1 MFKINKLRVEI
12 LTDKSKTI
20 DDLYGFEFP
29 FNQGLNIIAGE
40 NSRGKTTINSCIFYA
55 LGMEE
60 LLGGYNNKALD
71 KALKDTFVIKTD
83 IIGKEG
89 EETGENYKVKN
100 SKVFLEIENEK
111 NEIVCLERTI
121 ITSNKDDKQSNI
133 TIYKSKLDNIDEDTV
148 KGVFFVNGRGNNDD
162 PNGFYEWFK
171 DFINLTVPEVSN
183 SNAKSDYSTLYLQM
197 IFSSIFIEQTKGW
210 SEFFA
215 TMPYFGVTKPKEKVI
230 EFLLNLDEINIS
242 TKRDTYNKE
251 KNSIVDNWNKTIK
264 AFSYLEKQ
272 NNAIITSLP
281 ETITN
286 EKKEI
291 ERISSNFLIS
301 EDEIIGYNDYLKNTK
316 DLISILE
323 NKPLA
328 KIENKKEEVLI
339 KYEETKVQYIDLN
352 LYIEEFANKLN
363 IEKLQ
368 IKNISHQLIDIEK
381 EIREHTNLIK
391 VFNNNLFDNKK
402 ESKCP
407 TCTQIIT
414 EDILSTVDINIPQ
427 LSLEENKGFLN
438 SQKAII
444 KSTLKSLTNTVEEK
458 SSLLLYFK
466 NTLRNKEILLKSLS
480 KDLIADDRALSESEV
495 VQKIQLQQEVENLNQ
510 FELQLNELKKELISL
525 ANKHHNILIRLD
537 GLEKSDDDNKLK
549 SFESNYK
556 DLLYSFGYDSNEKY
570 QISINRKEPFK
581 YFPVYKRGKDDTNPQ
596 SIRIN
601 SSASDFVRNIWAYT
615 LALRNN
621 GKNHPGLILFDE
633 PGQHRTKLSSLKALF
648 EKVSKEKNKQTIIFT
663 SIDKTLNNDEKID
676 LDEIIIDLKKDSY
689 HLIKLGEHKVI
700 KSFNKKKTTYNNL

>member
-12 LTDKSKTI
+12 LTYKSETI
-20 DDLYGFEFP
+20 DDLYGFEFS

-83 IIGKEG
+83 VIGEEKEG
-89 EETGENYKVKN
+89 EETGVNYKVKN

-111 NEIVCLERTI
+111 NEIVCLERAI
-121 ITSNKDDKQSNI
+121 IASKKNDKQSNI

-183 SNAKSDYSTLYLQM
+183 SNAKSDYSPLYLQM

-210 SEFFA
+210 SDFFA

-281 ETITN
+281 ETITS

-291 ERISSNFLIS
+291 QRISSNFLIG
-301 EDEIIGYNDYLKNTK
+301 EDEIIGYNEYLKNTK
-316 DLISILE
+316 DLIFILE

-328 KIENKKEEVLI
+328 TIESKKEEVLI
-339 KYEETKVQYIDLN
+339 KYEVAKTQYIDLN
-352 LYIEEFANKLN
+352 RYIEEFDSKLD

-368 IKNISHQLIDIEK
+368 IKNINFQLIDIKK
-381 EIREHTNLIK
+381 EIKEHTNLIK

-414 EDILSTVDINIPQ
+414 EDIISNNDITIPQ
-427 LSLEENKGFLN
+427 LSLEENKSFLN
-438 SQKAII
+438 SQKLII
-444 KSTLKSLTNTVEEK
+444 DSTLTSLTNTIEEK
-458 SSLLLYFK
+458 NSLLLYFK

-510 FELQLNELKKELISL
+510 FDLQLNELKEELISL
-525 ANKHHNILIRLD
+525 SNKHHNILIKLD
-537 GLEKSDDDNKLK
+537 GLEQSDDGEKLK
-549 SFESNYK
+549 NFERNYK
-556 DLLYSFGYDSNEKY
+556 DLLFSFGYDSNFKN
-570 QISINRKEPFK
+570 QVSINRKEPFK
-581 YFPVYKRGKDDTNPQ
+581 YFSVYKRSADDKQPQ

-663 SIDKTLNNDEKID
+663 SIDKPLNNDEKEKLD
-676 LDEIIIDLKKDSY
+676 LDEIIKDLEKDSY
-689 HLIKLGEHKVI
+689 HLIKLGKHKVI
-700 KSFNKKKTTYNNL
+700 KSLN

>member
-12 LTDKSKTI
+12 LTNKSETI

-60 LLGGYNNKALD
+60 LLGGNNSKALD
-71 KALKDTFVIKTD
+71 KALKETFAIKTD
-83 IIGKEG
+83 VS
-89 EETGENYKVKN
+89 EEEEELGVNYNVKR
-100 SKVFLEIENEK
+100 SKVLLEIENDK
-111 NEIVCLERTI
+111 NDIVCLERVI
-121 ITSNKDDKQSNI
+121 LSSDSDEKQSNI
-133 TIYKSKLDNIDEDTV
+133 TIYKSKLDKIDETTL
-148 KGVFFVNGRGNNDD
+148 KAVFFVNGRGNNDD
-162 PNGFYEWFK
+162 PNGFYDWFK
-171 DFINLTVPEVSN
+171 DFINLSVPDVS
-183 SNAKSDYSTLYLQM
+183 SSSAASDYSPLYLQM

-210 SEFFA
+210 SDFFA

-230 EFLLNLDEINIS
+230 EFLLNLDEIYTS
-242 TKRDTYNKE
+242 TQRDTYNKE
-251 KNSIVDNWNKTIK
+251 KNNIVDNWNKTIK
-264 AFSYLEKQ
+264 AFSFLEKQ
-272 NNAIITSLP
+272 NNATITSLP
-281 ETITN
+281 TTITS
-286 EKKEI
+286 EKREI
-291 ERISSNFLIS
+291 EIISSNFQIG
-301 EDEIIGYNDYLKNTK
+301 EDEIIGYNEFLKNKK
-316 DLISILE
+316 DLISVLE

-328 KIENKKEEVLI
+328 TIESKKEEVLV
-339 KYEETKVQYIDLN
+339 KYEETKTKYIDLN
-352 LYIEEFANKLN
+352 KYIEEFDNKLN

-368 IKNISHQLIDIEK
+368 VENITRQLINIEK
-381 EIREHTNLIK
+381 EIKEHTNLIK

-407 TCTQIIT
+407 TCTQIVT
-414 EDILSTVDINIPQ
+414 EDILSTIDIDIPQ
-427 LSLEENKGFLN
+427 LSLEENKSFLI
-438 SQKAII
+438 SQKKII
-444 KSTLKSLTNTVEEK
+444 QSTIKSLTSTIEEK

-495 VQKIQLQQEVENLNQ
+495 VRKIQLQQEVENLNQ
-510 FELQLNELKKELISL
+510 FELQLNELKEELINL
-525 ANKHHNILIRLD
+525 ANKHHNILIKLN
-537 GLEKSDDDNKLK
+537 GLEQSDDDEKLK
-549 SFESNYK
+549 AFESNYK
-556 DLLYSFGYDSNEKY
+556 DLLSSFGYDSNEMY

-581 YFPVYKRGKDDTNPQ
+581 YFPVYKRGKNDTNPQ

-621 GKNHPGLILFDE
+621 GNNHPGLILFDE

-663 SIDKTLNNDEKID
+663 SIDKPLNNDEKEKID
-676 LDEIIIDLKKDSY
+676 LDEIIKDLEDGSY
-689 HLIKLGEHKVI
+689 NLIKLGDHKVI
-700 KSFNKKKTTYNNL
+700 KSLN

>member
-12 LTDKSKTI
+12 LTDKSEAI
-20 DDLYGFEFP
+20 DDLYGFDFT

-83 IIGKEG
+83 INKE
-89 EETGENYKVKN
+89 EETAINYNVKR
-100 SKVFLEIENEK
+100 SKVFLEIENDK
-111 NEIVCLERTI
+111 NDIVCLERVI
-121 ITSNKDDKQSNI
+121 FKSHKDEKESNI
-133 TIYKSKLDNIDEDTV
+133 TIYESKLKDLDKDV
-148 KGVFFVNGRGNNDD
+148 SKGVFFVNGNGNNDD

-171 DFINLTVPEVSN
+171 NFIHLTVPDVS
-183 SNAKSDYSTLYLQM
+183 SSSKKSDYSPLYLQM

-210 SEFFA
+210 SEFLA
-215 TMPYFGVTKPKEKVI
+215 TMPYFGVIKPKEKVV
-230 EFLLNLDEINIS
+230 EFLLNLDEIDIS
-242 TKRDTYNKE
+242 TIRDSYNKE
-251 KNSIVDNWNKTIK
+251 KNNIVDNWNKTIK

-281 ETITN
+281 ETI
-286 EKKEI
+286 
-291 ERISSNFLIS
+291 IS
-301 EDEIIGYNDYLKNTK
+301 EKRDIENISLTFQIGEDKFIGYNEFLIKKK
-316 DLISILE
+316 DSISVLE
-323 NKPLA
+323 KKPFA
-328 KIENKKEEVLI
+328 KIENNQQEILV
-339 KYEETKVQYIDLN
+339 KYEETKTQYKDLN
-352 LYIEEFANKLN
+352 RYIEEFDNKLN

-368 IKNISHQLIDIEK
+368 VENITNQLKNIEK

-391 VFNNNLFDNKK
+391 VFNNSLFDNKK

-414 EDILSTVDINIPQ
+414 EDILSTNTIHIPQ
-427 LSLEENKGFLN
+427 LSLEENKGFLV
-438 SQKAII
+438 SQKKII
-444 KSTLKSLTNTVEEK
+444 QSTLKSLTNTIKEK
-458 SSLLLYFK
+458 NSLLLYFK
-466 NTLRNKEILLKSLS
+466 NTLRNKETLLKSLS

-495 VQKIQLQQEVENLNQ
+495 VKKIQLQQEVENLNI
-510 FELQLNELKKELISL
+510 FDLQLTELKDELISL
-525 ANKHHNILIRLD
+525 ANKHHNIIIKLD
-537 GLEKSDDDNKLK
+537 GLEKSNDEDKLS

-556 DLLYSFGYDSNEKY
+556 NLLYSFGYDSNEKY
-570 QISINRKEPFK
+570 QVSINRKAPFK

-615 LALRNN
+615 LALRDK
-621 GKNHPGLILFDE
+621 GANHPGLIMFDE

-648 EKVSKEKNKQTIIFT
+648 ENVSIEKNKQTIIFT
-663 SIDKTLNNDEKID
+663 SIDKPLNNDEKEKID
-676 LDEIIIDLKKDSY
+676 LDEIIKDLEKGSY
-689 HLIKLGEHKVI
+689 HLIKLGDHKVI
-700 KSFNKKKTTYNNL
+700 KPLN

>member
-12 LTDKSKTI
+12 LTNKSKTI

-83 IIGKEG
+83 AIDDDD
-89 EETGENYKVKN
+89 ETGETFNVSR
-100 SKVFLEIENEK
+100 SKVFLEIENDK
-111 NEIVCLERTI
+111 NEIVCLERVI
-121 ITSNKDDKQSNI
+121 LAPNGGEKQSNI
-133 TIYKSKLDNIDEDTV
+133 TIYKTRLDKFDEDTI

-171 DFINLTVPEVSN
+171 VFINLTVPDVSN

-210 SEFFA
+210 SDFFA

-251 KNSIVDNWNKTIK
+251 KNSITDNWSKTVK
-264 AFSYLEKQ
+264 EFSYLEKQ

-281 ETITN
+281 ETITTD
-286 EKKEI
+286 KREI

-301 EDEIIGYNDYLKNTK
+301 EDEIIGYNEYLKNTK
-316 DLISILE
+316 DLISVLE

-328 KIENKKEEVLI
+328 TIESNKEKVLV
-339 KYEETKVQYIDLN
+339 KYEEAKTQYIDLN
-352 LYIEEFANKLN
+352 RYIEEFDNKLN

-368 IKNISHQLIDIEK
+368 VENITRQLINIEK
-381 EIREHTNLIK
+381 EIKEHTNLIK

-407 TCTQIIT
+407 TCTQIVT
-414 EDILSTVDINIPQ
+414 EDILSTIDIDIPQ
-427 LSLEENKGFLN
+427 LSLEENKGFLI
-438 SQKAII
+438 SQKKII
-444 KSTLKSLTNTVEEK
+444 QSTIKSLTSTIEEK

-510 FELQLNELKKELISL
+510 FDLQLKELKDELIIL
-525 ANKHHNILIRLD
+525 ANKYHNILIKLN
-537 GLEKSDDDNKLK
+537 GLEQSNDEDKLTA
-549 SFESNYK
+549 FESNYK
-556 DLLYSFGYDSNEKY
+556 DLLFSFGYDSNYRK

-581 YFPVYKRGKDDTNPQ
+581 YFSVYKRGPEDKQPQ

-615 LALRNN
+615 LALRDN
-621 GKNHPGLILFDE
+621 GKNHPGLIMFDE

-648 EKVSKEKNKQTIIFT
+648 ETVSKEKNKQTIIFT
-663 SIDKTLNNDEKID
+663 SIDKPLNNDEKEKID
-676 LDEIIIDLKKDSY
+676 LDEIIKDLEEGSY
-689 HLIKLGEHKVI
+689 HLIKLGKNKVI
-700 KSFNKKKTTYNNL
+700 KPFN

>member
-1 MFKINKLRVEI
+1 MFNINKLRVEI
-12 LTDKSKTI
+12 LTDKSATI

-71 KALKDTFVIKTD
+71 KALKDTFAIKTD
-83 IIGKEG
+83 VIEE
-89 EETGENYKVKN
+89 EETGENYNVRR
-100 SKVFLEIENEK
+100 SKVFLEIENDK
-111 NEIVCLERTI
+111 NEIVCLKRSILASDGDE
-121 ITSNKDDKQSNI
+121 KQSNI
-133 TIYKSKLDNIDEDTV
+133 TIYKSKLDKIDEDTV

-171 DFINLTVPEVSN
+171 DFIDLIVPDVS
-183 SNAKSDYSTLYLQM
+183 SSSAKSDYSPLYLQM

-210 SEFFA
+210 SDFFA

-230 EFLLNLDEINIS
+230 EFLLSLDEIYIS
-242 TKRDTYNKE
+242 TQRDTYNKE
-251 KNSIVDNWNKTIK
+251 RNSIVDSWNKTIK

-272 NNAIITSLP
+272 NNATITSLP
-281 ETITN
+281 ETITT
-286 EKKEI
+286 EKREI
-291 ERISSNFLIS
+291 EIISSNFQIG
-301 EDEIIGYNDYLKNTK
+301 EDEVIGYNEYLKNTK
-316 DLISILE
+316 DLISLLE
-323 NKPLA
+323 NKPFA
-328 KIENKKEEVLI
+328 TIESKKEELLV
-339 KYEETKVQYIDLN
+339 KYEEAKTQYIDLYR
-352 LYIEEFANKLN
+352 YIEKFDNKLN
-363 IEKLQ
+363 IERLQ
-368 IKNISHQLIDIEK
+368 VENISSQLINIEK

-391 VFNNNLFDNKK
+391 VFNNSLFDNKK

-414 EDILSTVDINIPQ
+414 EDIISNNDITIPQ

-438 SQKAII
+438 SQKLII
-444 KSTLKSLTNTVEEK
+444 KSTLKSLTSTIEEK
-458 SSLLLYFK
+458 DSLLLYFK

-495 VQKIQLQQEVENLNQ
+495 VQKIQLQQGVENLIQ
-510 FELQLNELKKELISL
+510 FELQLNELKEELITL
-525 ANKHHNILIRLD
+525 ANKYHNIVIKLN
-537 GLEKSDDDNKLK
+537 GLEQSDDEDKLTA
-549 SFESNYK
+549 FESDYK
-556 DLLYSFGYDSNEKY
+556 HLLNSFGYDSNEMY

-581 YFPVYKRGKDDTNPQ
+581 YFPVYKRGKDDTSPQ

-601 SSASDFVRNIWAYT
+601 SSASDFVRNCWAYT

-621 GKNHPGLILFDE
+621 GKNHPGLIMFDE

-663 SIDKTLNNDEKID
+663 SIDKPLNNDEKEKID
-676 LDEIIIDLKKDSY
+676 LEEIIKDLEEGSY
-689 HLIKLGEHKVI
+689 HLIKLGKHKVI
-700 KSFNKKKTTYNNL
+700 KSLN

>member
-12 LTDKSKTI
+12 LTNKSETI

-40 NSRGKTTINSCIFYA
+40 NSRGKTIINSCIFYA

-60 LLGGYNNKALD
+60 LLGGNNNKALD

-83 IIGKEG
+83 GIEEG
-89 EETGENYKVKN
+89 DEETGENYIVSR
-100 SKVFLEIENEK
+100 SKVFLEIENDK
-111 NEIVCLERTI
+111 NEIVCLERAI
-121 ITSNKDDKQSNI
+121 LASNQDEKQSNI
-133 TIYKSKLDNIDEDTV
+133 TIYKSKLEKIDEDTV
-148 KGVFFVNGRGNNDD
+148 KGIFFVNGRGNNDD
-162 PNGFYEWFK
+162 PNGFYEWLK
-171 DFINLTVPEVSN
+171 DFIELTVPDVSN
-183 SNAKSDYSTLYLQM
+183 SNAKSDYSPLYLQM

-210 SEFFA
+210 SDFFA

-251 KNSIVDNWNKTIK
+251 KNSITDSWNKTIK
-264 AFSYLEKQ
+264 EFSYLEKQ
-272 NNAIITSLP
+272 NNATITSLP
-281 ETITN
+281 ETITT
-286 EKKEI
+286 EKREI
-291 ERISSNFLIS
+291 DLISSNFQIS
-301 EDEIIGYNDYLKNTK
+301 EDEVIGYNEYLKNTK
-316 DLISILE
+316 ESISVLE
-323 NKPLA
+323 KKPFA
-328 KIENKKEEVLI
+328 TIESKKEEVLH
-339 KYEETKVQYIDLN
+339 KYEETKIQYIELN
-352 LYIEEFANKLN
+352 KYIEEYENNLN

-368 IKNISHQLIDIEK
+368 IKNINRQLIDIKK
-381 EIREHTNLIK
+381 EIKEHTNLIK

-407 TCTQIIT
+407 TCTQVVT
-414 EDILSTVDINIPQ
+414 EDIISNNEITIPQ
-427 LSLEENKGFLN
+427 LSLEENKSFLQ
-438 SQKAII
+438 SQKLII
-444 KSTLKSLTNTVEEK
+444 DSTLKSLTNTVEEK
-458 SSLLLYFK
+458 NNLLLYFK

-495 VQKIQLQQEVENLNQ
+495 VQKIQLQQEVENLNK
-510 FELQLNELKKELISL
+510 FELQLNELKEELINL
-525 ANKHHNILIRLD
+525 ANNHHNILIKLN
-537 GLEKSDDDNKLK
+537 GLEKSYDEVKIK
-549 SFESNYK
+549 AFESNYK

-581 YFPVYKRGKDDTNPQ
+581 YFPVYKRYADDKQPQ
-596 SIRIN
+596 SVRIN

-621 GKNHPGLILFDE
+621 GENHPGLIMFDE

-663 SIDKTLNNDEKID
+663 SIDKPLNNDKKEKID
-676 LDEIIIDLKKDSY
+676 LDEIINDLEKGSY
-689 HLIKLGEHKVI
+689 YLIKLNNHKVI
-700 KSFNKKKTTYNNL
+700 NSLF

>member
-12 LTDKSKTI
+12 LTNKSETI

-60 LLGGYNNKALD
+60 LLGGNNSKALD
-71 KALKDTFVIKTD
+71 KALKETFAIKTD
-83 IIGKEG
+83 AS
-89 EETGENYKVKN
+89 EEEELGVNYNVKR
-100 SKVFLEIENEK
+100 SKVFLEIENDK
-111 NEIVCLERTI
+111 NDIVCLERVI
-121 ITSNKDDKQSNI
+121 LSSDRDEKQSNI
-133 TIYKSKLDNIDEDTV
+133 TIYKSKLDKIDKATV
-148 KGVFFVNGRGNNDD
+148 KAVFFVNGRGNNDD

-171 DFINLTVPEVSN
+171 DFIDLSVPDVS
-183 SNAKSDYSTLYLQM
+183 SSSATSDYSPLYLQM

-210 SEFFA
+210 SDFFA

-230 EFLLNLDEINIS
+230 EFLLSLDEIYTS
-242 TKRDTYNKE
+242 TQRDTYNKE
-251 KNSIVDNWNKTIK
+251 KNSIVGRWDKTIK
-264 AFSYLEKQ
+264 AFSFLEKQ
-272 NNAIITSLP
+272 NNATITSLP
-281 ETITN
+281 ATITS
-286 EKKEI
+286 EKRDIEI
-291 ERISSNFLIS
+291 ISSNFQIG
-301 EDEIIGYNDYLKNTK
+301 EDEIIGYNEYLKNKK
-316 DLISILE
+316 DLISDLE

-328 KIENKKEEVLI
+328 TIESKKEEVLL
-339 KYEETKVQYIDLN
+339 KYEETKTQYIDLN
-352 LYIEEFANKLN
+352 RYIDEFDNKLN

-368 IKNISHQLIDIEK
+368 VENITRQLINIEK
-381 EIREHTNLIK
+381 EIKEHTNLIK

-407 TCTQIIT
+407 TCTQIVT
-414 EDILSTVDINIPQ
+414 EDILSTIDIDIPQ
-427 LSLEENKGFLN
+427 LSLEENKGFLI
-438 SQKAII
+438 SQKKII
-444 KSTLKSLTNTVEEK
+444 QSTIKSLTSTIEEK

-466 NTLRNKEILLKSLS
+466 NTLRNKETLLKSLS

-495 VQKIQLQQEVENLNQ
+495 VRKIQLQQEVENLNQ
-510 FELQLNELKKELISL
+510 FELQLNELKEELISL
-525 ANKHHNILIRLD
+525 ANKHHNILIKVN
-537 GLEKSDDDNKLK
+537 GLEQSDDEEKLK
-549 SFESNYK
+549 AFESNYK
-556 DLLYSFGYDSNEKY
+556 DLLNSFGYDSNEMY

-581 YFPVYKRGKDDTNPQ
+581 YFPVYKRGKNDTNPQ

-663 SIDKTLNNDEKID
+663 SIDKPLNNDENEKID
-676 LDEIIIDLKKDSY
+676 LDEIIKDLEEGSY
-689 HLIKLGEHKVI
+689 HLIKLGKYKVI
-700 KSFNKKKTTYNNL
+700 KSLN

>member
-12 LTDKSKTI
+12 LTNKSETI

-83 IIGKEG
+83 GIKEDD
-89 EETGENYKVKN
+89 EETGENYIVSR

-111 NEIVCLERTI
+111 NEIVCLERSI
-121 ITSNKDDKQSNI
+121 VSSKKDDKQSNI
-133 TIYKSKLDNIDEDTV
+133 TIYNSKLNKIDGDTV
-148 KGVFFVNGRGNNDD
+148 KGVFFVNGRGNNND

-171 DFINLTVPEVSN
+171 VFINLTVPDVSN

-210 SEFFA
+210 SDFFA

-264 AFSYLEKQ
+264 ELSYLEKQ
-272 NNAIITSLP
+272 NNAVITSLP
-281 ETITN
+281 ETISTD
-286 EKKEI
+286 KKEI
-291 ERISSNFLIS
+291 ERISSNFIIG
-301 EDEIIGYNDYLKNTK
+301 EDETIGYNEYLKNTK
-316 DLISILE
+316 DLISVLE

-328 KIENKKEEVLI
+328 TIESNKQEVLI
-339 KYEETKVQYIDLN
+339 KYEETKIQYIDLN
-352 LYIEEFANKLN
+352 RYIENFDNKLN

-368 IKNISHQLIDIEK
+368 VKNINRQLIDIEK

-391 VFNNNLFDNKK
+391 VFNNNLFNNKK

-407 TCTQIIT
+407 TCTQIVT

-427 LSLEENKGFLN
+427 LSLEENKSFLN
-438 SQKAII
+438 SQKKII
-444 KSTLKSLTNTVEEK
+444 ESTLTSLTNSIKEK
-458 SSLLLYFK
+458 NGLLLYFK
-466 NTLRNKEILLKSLS
+466 NSLRNKEILLKSLS

-495 VQKIQLQQEVENLNQ
+495 VKKIQLQQKVENLNQ
-510 FELQLNELKKELISL
+510 FELQLNEFKEVLINLS
-525 ANKHHNILIRLD
+525 NKHHNILIKLD
-537 GLEKSDDDNKLK
+537 ALEKSDDEEKIK
-549 SFESNYK
+549 AFESNYK

-570 QISINRKEPFK
+570 QTSINKKEPFK
-581 YFPVYKRGKDDTNPQ
+581 YFPVYKRYADDKQPQ

-621 GKNHPGLILFDE
+621 GKNHPGLIMFDE

-663 SIDKTLNNDEKID
+663 SIDKPLNNDKKEKID
-676 LDEIIIDLKKDSY
+676 LDEIIKELEKDSY
-689 HLIKLGEHKVI
+689 HLIKLGKNKVI
-700 KSFNKKKTTYNNL
+700 NKFH